1 MQTKVIVIVGPT
13 SSGKSALSV
22 LLAQK
27 FNGEIISADSRQ
39 VYKGFNIGSGKIT
52 KREMKGVPHHLLD
65 VASPKRT
72 YTVARFKRNA
82 ECAIK
87 RILKRGRMPIIVGGT
102 GLYIDA
108 LLGNVQIP
116 EVKPRGKLRRQ
127 LATKTTSELF
137 AMLKKLDSRRASK
150 IDRHNPR
157 RLVRAIEIAST
168 LGQVPRNDRSPG
180 DLSFNILW
188 VGLNLPPKELRK
200 KIHIR
205 LFARIS
211 QGMVAEVRNLHD
223 KEKLS
228 WKRLESFG
236 LEYRSIAQYLQNKF
250 SKQDPPSLKLRRTR
264 MIRKLET
271 EIWRYA
277 KRQMRWFKRN
287 KDIEWFTSK
296 KMKLITG
303 KISKFLTTDN

>member
-1 MQTKVIVIVGPT
+1 MVNPR
-13 SSGKSALSV
+13 KSFSV
-22 LLAQK
+22 AEYKKLAEEK
-27 FNGEIISADSRQ
+27 IEEIL
-39 VYKGFNIGSGKIT
+39 KNGKI
-52 KREMKGVPHHLLD
+52 
-65 VASPKRT
+65 
-72 YTVARFKRNA
+72 
-82 ECAIK
+82 
-87 RILKRGRMPIIVGGT
+87 PIIAGGT
-102 GLYIDA
+102 GLYIKSIVD
-108 LLGNVQIP
+108 NISFP
-116 EVKPRGKLRRQ
+116 EVPPNETLR
-127 LATKTTSELF
+127 KK
-137 AMLKKLDSRRASK
+137 LKKLSAEKLFALLKKIDPRRAQTVESK
-150 IDRHNPR
+150 NPR
-157 RLVRAIEIAST
+157 RLIRAIEIAKT